1 MVMRVYGS
9 LYSPGEA
16 KAPEYIAKHPF
27 AQIPLIEDEDGF
39 TLFESRAIARYIIL
53 KYAPEGGLIPK
64 GLKENALF
72 EQSVSIESS
81 NFTPHAIDISIEFFK
96 PITTGKQTDETR
108 LAELNEIFNNKLK
121 GYEAILSK
129 NTYIAGNS
137 LSLADL
143 FHLPMGTLMTETM
156 GFKGFDDYPNIKRW
170 WKDISSRPNWR
181 EIWSEVNLSF
191 TEEIKKL

>member
-1 MVMRVYGS
+1 MN
-9 LYSPGEA
+9 
-16 KAPEYIAKHPF
+16 
-27 AQIPLIEDEDGF
+27 
-39 TLFESRAIARYIIL
+39 TT
-53 KYAPEGGLIPK
+53 
-64 GLKENALF
+64 
-72 EQSVSIESS
+72 SS
-81 NFTPHAIDISIEFFK
+81 HIDY
-96 PITTGKQTDETR
+96 Q
-108 LAELNEIFNNKLK
+108 
-121 GYEAILSK
+121 
-129 NTYIAGNS
+129 S